1 MDQKQ
6 NDSGMKR
13 ARLVS
18 FQWDSTLDDP
28 AKSELNAAR
37 WKIFCKVWRA
47 WRELSPDV
55 FPEVLAEDHEYGSY
69 WVLDSMHGRDAYC
82 DYIKGKFRTIRR
94 CAAEEGGGEPVVSV
108 VAIQVGIT
116 TQPGNYAYALHFV
129 QGNVKTM
136 LTFRFEDGGD
146 KIKSMYMI
154 EPALYTLVP
163 VDMDAMP
170 DPFDGEE

>member
-1 MDQKQ
+1 MANEPKDG
-6 NDSGMKR
+6 GMKG
-13 ARLVS
+13 ARLMS
-18 FQWDSTLDDP
+18 WQWDPSLDDP

-37 WKIFCKVWRA
+37 WKTFCKVWNA
-47 WRELSPDV
+47 WRELSPEA
-55 FPEVLAEDHEYGSY
+55 FPEILAEDHEYGSY

-94 CAAEEGGGEPVVSV
+94 CAAEEGGGAPVASVVS
-108 VAIQVGIT
+108 IQVGIT

-129 QGNVKTM
+129 QGDVKTL

-154 EPALYTLVP
+154 EPALYTLGP
-163 VDMDAMP
+163 VDMDTMP
-170 DPFDGEE
+170 NPLGGEE